1 MKKLLFLAFLIISC
15 SSGVNDPEIIVTD
28 PDPDPE
34 PTTET
39 FKKIV
44 TDNYDSN
51 SFKFGAT
58 LNYHQLN
65 SNVEEL
71 FLEEFNYTT
80 PENSFKQSI
89 VHPEPGVWNWD
100 RVDAFIDFAKFINN
114 PSKITTLKLF
124 LLYLLLFIS

>member
-15 SSGVNDPEIIVTD
+15 SSGGNDPEIIVPDPD

-71 FLEEFNYTT
+71 FLEVFNYTT
-80 PENSFKQSI
+80 P
-89 VHPEPGVWNWD
+89 
-100 RVDAFIDFAKFINN
+100 
-114 PSKITTLKLF
+114 
-124 LLYLLLFIS
+124 